1 MLNYCIVLTVPL
13 SQQLSAALTDS
24 LRHFVS
30 YWTWIFQYRF
40 ADEKS
45 TVDNYNVRGSTR
57 FTLARLIIAIR
68 FRFSF
73 SFIRSSSIIGGSEY
87 LSQMKSD
94 TTITTNSSRQQSLIS
109 IVYLFFSSRNRE
121 LMRIVQRDPAS
132 STDLNWRVYQPE
144 NRFALEHC
152 ARSRDIFIHH

>member
-1 MLNYCIVLTVPL
+1 MHRFDSSALATAIRGLDWFIAPLCKLLNLDL
-13 SQQLSAALTDS
+13 
-24 LRHFVS
+24 FN
-30 YWTWIFQYRF
+30 RF
-40 ADEKS
+40 TDEKS
-45 TVDNYNVRGSTR
+45 TVDNYIVRGSTR

-68 FRFSF
+68 FGFSF
-73 SFIRSSSIIGGSEY
+73 SSIRSSSIIGGSEY

-132 STDLNWRVYQPE
+132 STDLNWRDYQPE
-144 NRFALEHC
+144 NRFALESC